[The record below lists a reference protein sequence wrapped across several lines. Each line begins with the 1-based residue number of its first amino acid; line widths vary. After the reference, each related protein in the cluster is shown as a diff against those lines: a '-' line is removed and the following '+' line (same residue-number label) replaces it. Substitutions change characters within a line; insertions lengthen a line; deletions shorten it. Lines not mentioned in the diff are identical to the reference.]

1 MSSIPLRVPPI
12 EPLLLPLEQAAG
24 PAIDGPWLGGAV
36 YGQRT
41 VASRQLAQRI
51 GERAAAA
58 CAVVDMVPLAAA
70 QGFAEL
76 WHVSGT
82 GPVMHGRHGPQG
94 EITWSAAGSLLFAH
108 LTLDET
114 DFGDGV
120 HCALEAAAH
129 AAYGSLFD
137 LLQRSGHAYPIRFW
151 NYLPRINADENGLE
165 RYRHFNV
172 GRHTAFVESQRPPD
186 AAPPAACALG
196 CSGTAITVMVL
207 AGQEPPVAIEN
218 PRQLSAY
225 RYPQQYG
232 PRPPTFSRA
241 ALYRHNEQALLTI
254 SGTASIVGHETVHI
268 GDVAA
273 QVDES
278 LRNVR
283 AVVDAANQAVG
294 ASLFTLDALKMK
306 AYVRHA
312 ADADLVRRQL
322 LQHLPA
328 TPVPLVRADICRASL
343 LFEIEADG
351 SALLRNP
358 A

>member
-1 MSSIPLRVPPI
+1 
-12 EPLLLPLEQAAG
+12 
-24 PAIDGPWLGGAV
+24 
-36 YGQRT
+36 
-41 VASRQLAQRI
+41 
-51 GERAAAA
+51 
-58 CAVVDMVPLAAA
+58 MVPLAADA
-70 QGFAEL
+70 GFAEL
-76 WHVSGT
+76 WHVRGA
-82 GPVMHGRHGPQG
+82 GPVTHGRHGPRR
-94 EITWSAAGSLLFAH
+94 EITWATAGSLLFAH

-114 DFGDGV
+114 DFGGAV
-120 HCALEAAAH
+120 QCALEAAAH

-151 NYLPRINADENGLE
+151 NYLPRINADEDGLE

-172 GRHTAFVESQRPPD
+172 GRHAAFVESKRPPD

-241 ALYRHNEQALLTI
+241 ALYRHDGQALLTI
-254 SGTASIVGHETVHI
+254 SGTASIVGHESVHI

-278 LRNVR
+278 LRNVQ
-283 AVVDAANQAVG
+283 AVVDAANLAVG
-294 ASLFTLDALKMK
+294 SPLFTLDALKMK
-306 AYVRHA
+306 AYVRRA
-312 ADADLVRRQL
+312 ADAGLVRRQL
-322 LQHLPA
+322 QQRLPA
-328 TPVPLVRADICRASL
+328 TAVPLVRADICRASL
-343 LFEIEADG
+343 LFEIEAAG
-351 SALLRNP
+351 SALLRSP
-358 A
+358 V